1 MRKQNEADHANPFEA
16 FRQLVYL
23 HDVRRLAPQMGM
35 KAGTLWNKADA
46 DADSHNQPTLRDVVA
61 LTQLTGDTRVLD
73 ALNEMFGRAAFDVS
87 PHAQV
92 SDAALLELLTQLGI
106 EKGEFHQ
113 ALHDALTDGRFTA
126 KELQLIRGR
135 AFDLVGA
142 LMTLVA
148 RVEGLLDA

>member
-1 MRKQNEADHANPFEA
+1 MMRHTGGCAFGAISTRSNPA
-16 FRQLVYL
+16 FCA
-23 HDVRRLAPQMGM
+23 RLNASRV
-35 KAGTLWNKADA
+35 GTMPIC
-46 DADSHNQPTLRDVVA
+46 SPVA
-61 LTQLTGDTRVLD
+61 LTQRTGDTRVLD